1 MIRIGTMEDI
11 DELEKLYDDLH
22 DYLRSGYNY
31 PGWIKGVYP
40 VKETAETAIA
50 DGNRFILK
58 IGNKIAGSI
67 ILNHKPEEAY
77 NQANWSIEIDYSEIP
92 CC

>member
-22 DYLRSGYNY
+22 DYLRSGSNY
-31 PGWIKGVYP
+31 PGWIKRVYP